1 MEDLKTEFRNWMEGN
16 MDYSGQTP
24 GKYTS
29 ALNTVV
35 RKTPELH
42 SNKSLFDYS
51 KDEIKQMIPIILKS
65 IESNP
70 KNTVNDHNTSICAI
84 RQLLIFLDE
93 YYK

>member
-1 MEDLKTEFRNWMEGN
+1 MVDLKTEFRNWIEGN
-16 MDYSGQTP
+16 MNYSGQTP
-24 GKYTS
+24 AKYTS

-42 SNKSLFDYS
+42 SYRSLFDYS
-51 KDEIKQMIPIILKS
+51 KEEIKHMIPIILKS

-70 KNTVNDHNTSICAI
+70 KNKVNDHNTTKCAL